1 MWSHENHRFLPSSPA
16 ARDQK
21 GKNMMKPAG
30 SLTFFP
36 CKMSVLDFKLGLG
49 TARMVTLQVEERN
62 QILLERYLAEN

>member
-1 MWSHENHRFLPSSPA
+1 
-16 ARDQK
+16 
-21 GKNMMKPAG
+21 MMKPAG
-30 SLTFFP
+30 PLTFFP